1 MKNMDA
7 LLFLENALKSVGG
20 DKCST
25 ECLKAD
31 DCLHVETWT
40 DNHKKTCLECGQIL
54 EENYIANYTNSI
66 VMTKRR
72 KTESSIQNDI
82 PFYIDQNIKD
92 SAIEIYRKAT
102 ENKVFRNTS
111 KKSILLAS
119 LHRASAL
126 AGNHISYYD
135 LLDMFSLKQHEANK
149 GFAILSSCISKK
161 SEHALRFDQTKEETI
176 GINSK
181 LKKLGMDDDEMFIK
195 VVNVFN
201 LVKEKSAI
209 VNTSQPNSII
219 CGCIYFWTI
228 YGNESNRRED
238 FAKVVGISKMTLTKV
253 YVAICDVVFKSV
265 MKPFFATLLKNC
277 KPKISSQPKYK
288 TILKKLRPA
297 LYGPD
302 ERIVIHDP
310 FDESAIRVVPYNV
323 QKQTEEGSEFPLDEV
338 DNTMEWN
345 ILLSKQYYGDNS
357 EVYMMHVN
365 LVKKNDKEMYFEF
378 KDYDKLNGVK
388 GLQLLRE
395 LLANKFASE

>member
-1 MKNMDA
+1 MDA
-7 LLFLENALKSVGG
+7 LLFLENALKSVNVSDNLG
-20 DKCST
+20 KCAT
-25 ECLKAD
+25 EEECL
-31 DCLHVETWT
+31 HEETWT

-135 LLDMFSLKQHEANK
+135 LLDMFLLKQNEANK

-161 SEHALRFDQTKEETI
+161 SEHALKFDQTKEEII

-181 LKKLGMDDDEMFIK
+181 LKKLGMDGDELFNM

-201 LVKEKSAI
+201 LVKEKSSI
-209 VNTSQPNSII
+209 INTSQPNSII

-228 YGNESNRRED
+228 YGPECYNRED
-238 FAKVVGISKMTLTKV
+238 FSKAVGISKMTLNKV
-253 YVAICDVVFKSV
+253 YVAICDVVFKHV
-265 MKPFFATLLKNC
+265 LKPFFATLLKNC
-277 KPKISSQPKYK
+277 KAKTCSQPKYK
-288 TILKKLRPA
+288 NLFKKMKRS

-302 ERIVIHDP
+302 ERIMIHDP
-310 FDESAIRVVPYNV
+310 FDKDAIRVVPYNA
-323 QKQTEEGSEFPLDEV
+323 QKQTEDGEAFPLEEV

-357 EVYMMHVN
+357 ELYMLHVN
-365 LVKKNDKEMYFEF
+365 LVKRNDKEMYFEF
-378 KDYDKLNGVK
+378 KDYDKLNDVDGK
-388 GLQLLRE
+388 E
-395 LLANKFASE
+395 LLKKLLVETFSTE